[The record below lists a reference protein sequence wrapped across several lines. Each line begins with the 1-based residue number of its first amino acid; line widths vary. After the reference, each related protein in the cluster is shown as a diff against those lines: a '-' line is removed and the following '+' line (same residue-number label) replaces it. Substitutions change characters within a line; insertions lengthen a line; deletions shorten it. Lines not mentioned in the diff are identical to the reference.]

1 MTLKERSEAA
11 QSWRCRQG
19 WKPKTRSNADHFGLQ
34 TIDDVLPWIV
44 VCVHHAADRR
54 TWTVVSI
61 LPSSTVADPMKKPII
76 LQRSAVAHLDN
87 GIRMAR
93 QWFDAS
99 LALNGSGPRPLIPS
113 TSIDS
118 PLPTSISRERS
129 RRKPVVPAKLS
140 LDGGRPGSSRRLG
153 DNTIPQSSGKS
164 PWNHQ
169 TDRQWNGRVFSISAC
184 GKGASYADKLPIRK
198 RKIPPLVLG
207 EKRIPVPC
215 NSETSVLNG
224 ARTSVGDLTVVPAER
239 PEEPRA
245 TLPCSFVRNRVPRKA
260 RRRKRVTQVDTMVHE
275 AGQEPN
281 SDNAKE
287 ERLPHSAAENQVI
300 VMVDKDFNSVNMKSL
315 TGKTKRK
322 VSEKTLRHRETCAR
336 MYDRLIHGLVEIPP
350 EAIRGSSTLETG
362 DRTKAHA
369 ICTQVFSHRDDWL
382 NEPGLRLMD
391 FYHLMKDD
399 VRLLCWLARRRLIAN
414 RLQCNKGG
422 CVDQLYLIRDTG
434 SPDGWTWRCDSCQNK
449 RSIRHRSIFTHCD
462 MNIRTATQILYL
474 WSVGHPSNLIPC
486 DTDTSIQDTNDWLY
500 CIREVCRETN
510 SELKERIGGLQED
523 GDAASYCRV
532 VEVDECMFTCWLED
546 PLVGPTVKEIWLI
559 GGVERGTE
567 RTFLARCPH
576 NNRDAFSL
584 VPVIREY
591 VKPGTAVITDDWEG
605 YSPLSQLPEG
615 YLHYVTGRTR
625 GARESEQG
633 AVHIQTVIGHWS
645 HWKRHFESLNGTK
658 VEEFETRLDE
668 YLWRMRHSKAI
679 LQSFCYSV
687 TLLFEV

>member
-1 MTLKERSEAA
+1 MFSDEFDQTTFPSVLPHVQYTLVPTVPRALILLCRPILLVKAQDANLLYQRSSVQMEAARQIPQQLKLGRLKELGAHSFVPRLLSSSPPGVSE
-11 QSWRCRQG
+11 
-19 WKPKTRSNADHFGLQ
+19 
-34 TIDDVLPWIV
+34 
-44 VCVHHAADRR
+44 
-54 TWTVVSI
+54 
-61 LPSSTVADPMKKPII
+61 
-76 LQRSAVAHLDN
+76 
-87 GIRMAR
+87 
-93 QWFDAS
+93 
-99 LALNGSGPRPLIPS
+99 
-113 TSIDS
+113 
-118 PLPTSISRERS
+118 
-129 RRKPVVPAKLS
+129 
-140 LDGGRPGSSRRLG
+140 
-153 DNTIPQSSGKS
+153 SSG
-164 PWNHQ
+164 
-169 TDRQWNGRVFSISAC
+169 A
-184 GKGASYADKLPIRK
+184 GASYTDKLPLRK
-198 RKIPPLVLG
+198 RKIPPLVLR
-207 EKRIPVPC
+207 EKQIPVPC
-215 NSETSVLNG
+215 NSETSLLNDG
-224 ARTSVGDLTVVPAER
+224 RTSVGDLTVFPTER
-239 PEEPRA
+239 PEEPGA
-245 TLPCSFVRNRVPRKA
+245 TLPCSVVRNRVPRN
-260 RRRKRVTQVDTMVHE
+260 E
-275 AGQEPN
+275 PGQEPS
-281 SDNAKE
+281 SDNTKE
-287 ERLPHSAAENQVI
+287 ERLQHSAAENQVI
-300 VMVDKDFNSVNMKSL
+300 VMVDEDF
-315 TGKTKRK
+315 
-322 VSEKTLRHRETCAR
+322 KTLRHREACAR

-362 DRTKAHA
+362 NRTRAHA
-369 ICTQVFSHRDDWL
+369 ICTQVFSRRDDWL

-391 FYHLMKDD
+391 FFHLMKDD

-422 CVDQLYLIRDTG
+422 CVDQLYLVRDTG

-462 MNIRTATQILYL
+462 MSIRTATQILYL

-510 SELKERIGGLQED
+510 SELKERIGGVQQD
-523 GDAASYCRV
+523 GDASNYYRV

-615 YLHYVTGRTR
+615 YLHYVTDRTR

-658 VEEFETRLDE
+658 VEEFETRLD
-668 YLWRMRHSKAI
+668 
-679 LQSFCYSV
+679 
-687 TLLFEV
+687 